1 VACAGFHT
9 RGQGIAR
16 PGPYRV
22 VVAPD
27 SFKGSLDA
35 RAVAAAIG
43 AGVRD
48 AIPDAVV
55 VERPVADG
63 GEGLLDVLLP
73 ALGGEKRITSV
84 CGPLPGQTVE
94 AAWGYVAGERLA
106 IIEMARAAGLTLV
119 PPERRDPRITTT
131 YGFGELIVAA
141 LDAGAERVLV
151 GIGGTAT
158 NDGGAG
164 MAEALGVRFLDQ
176 DGNRIGRGGA
186 SLCGL
191 ARIDTSGSDGRM
203 ARTSVVVA
211 SDVGNPLTG
220 PEGASAVYG
229 PQKGATPAMVEE
241 LDRCMERYRQV
252 IREQAGVDVQT
263 IRGSG
268 AAGGAGAALAVFC
281 KAQMRSGIDVV
292 LDAIGFEKCLEG
304 ADLVITGEGRLDA
317 QTKSGKALD
326 GILRRARAS
335 GVPVAAVV
343 GSMEGD
349 RRSYVRTD
357 AFCDVIGLVDE
368 QTSIA
373 EAIAGAP
380 LLLRRRA
387 ETLVRR
393 ILQNRTA
400 ASTTELR

>member
-1 VACAGFHT
+1 
-9 RGQGIAR
+9 
-16 PGPYRV
+16 
-22 VVAPD
+22 
-27 SFKGSLDA
+27 
-35 RAVAAAIG
+35 VAAAIG
-43 AGVRD
+43 TGVRD
-48 AIPDAVV
+48 AVPDAVV
-55 VERPVADG
+55 VECPVADG
-63 GEGLLDVLLP
+63 GEGLLDILLP
-73 ALGGEKRITSV
+73 ALGGEERTTSV
-84 CGPLPGQTVE
+84 CGPLPGQTIE
-94 AAWGYVAGERLA
+94 AAWGFVARERLA
-106 IIEMARAAGLTLV
+106 IIEMARAAGLLLV

-131 YGFGELIVAA
+131 FGFGELIVAA
-141 LDAGAERVLV
+141 LDAGAERILV

-164 MAEALGVRFLDQ
+164 MAEALGIRFLGQ
-176 DGNRIGRGGA
+176 DGNPIGRGGA
-186 SLCGL
+186 SLCSL
-191 ARIDTSGSDGRM
+191 ARIDISGADERLV
-203 ARTSVVVA
+203 RTSVVVA

-229 PQKGATPAMVEE
+229 PQKGATPVMVEE
-241 LDRCMERYRQV
+241 LDRCMEHYRQV
-252 IREQAGVDVQT
+252 LREHAGVDVQT

-268 AAGGAGAALAVFC
+268 AAGGAGTALAVFC

-326 GILRRARAS
+326 GVLRRAHAS

-357 AFCDVIGLVDE
+357 AYCDLIGLVDE
-368 QTSIA
+368 ETTIA
-373 EAIAGAP
+373 LAIASAP

-400 ASTTELR
+400 ASRTELR